1 MPLSADA
8 GQQTPSGYNS
18 PRGLEILMAT
28 HEHEPGEMLTAAEL
42 ARELKVS
49 RRTLARWR
57 SEGTGPPFFR
67 VGRSPRYRW
76 GDVQAWIERTR
87 WPADG

>member
-1 MPLSADA
+1 VPD
-8 GQQTPSGYNS
+8 GYN
-18 PRGLEILMAT
+18 PCRGLGVRMAT

-57 SEGTGPPFFR
+57 SEGSGPPFVR

-76 GDVQAWIERTR
+76 ADVQAWLRASTG
-87 WPADG
+87 PGSQAPPTA

>member
-1 MPLSADA
+1 
-8 GQQTPSGYNS
+8 
-18 PRGLEILMAT
+18 MAT

-57 SEGTGPPFFR
+57 KEGTGPPFMR
-67 VGRSPRYRW
+67 AGRSPRYLWR
-76 GDVQAWIERTR
+76 DVQYWLAREGRR
-87 WPADG
+87 LDEPPEG

>member
-1 MPLSADA
+1 
-8 GQQTPSGYNS
+8 
-18 PRGLEILMAT
+18 MAT

-42 ARELKVS
+42 AAELKVS

-57 SEGTGPPFFR
+57 SEGSGPPFVR

-76 GDVQAWIERTR
+76 ADVQAWLRASAGPDAET
-87 WPADG
+87 PT